1 MILSFNMSIIHYIID
16 IISQFVAPNKRNIE
30 EPKELLTFK
39 LFLCPLHE
47 MFHSHMKHNYF
58 LKKYTSN
65 TVLDENISTCIN
77 YDGLSVR
84 SLKKFVVY
92 QKRISDW
99 VKSDILITI
108 GSNSLL
114 VKVYIFL
121 ELMVLLIKIC
131 MCQMHI
137 MNGF

>member
-1 MILSFNMSIIHYIID
+1 MD

-30 EPKELLTFK
+30 EPKELLTFN

-65 TVLDENISTCIN
+65 TVLDINISIN

-84 SLKKFVVY
+84 KGF
-92 QKRISDW
+92 RIG
-99 VKSDILITI
+99 LNLT
-108 GSNSLL
+108 
-114 VKVYIFL
+114 F
-121 ELMVLLIKIC
+121 
-131 MCQMHI
+131 
-137 MNGF
+137 